1 MTQSSPLNPKDAPLK
16 GQTTQDLKLALRG
29 LNYDLDTELENFRR
43 WRQQA
48 QKSSNAQAPGLV
60 TLPTEVSRAYRRMQ
74 SSQTKYGYGRSD
86 RSKGKLSLPNFNLSA
101 ITASV
106 TPVTLAAGAII
117 LLSLGSILMLFTNRG
132 DKGESTT
139 AATTTP
145 VQSASPSKSG
155 SVILS
160 PSEAQPP
167 RTATPLAPP
176 LAVAPTKIQPKPP
189 IQSQPSKTKA
199 TQPSK
204 PVAAQKSAKAIGPSA
219 FSTFKGYGYYYV
231 FVPIDGNK
239 DLGKL
244 KAMTSGAYPRVI
256 DGRTYMQMAAYD
268 SDRRAQ
274 ILAGQLRQKGYTV
287 AVKK

>member
-1 MTQSSPLNPKDAPLK
+1 MTQSSPLDPKNTPLE
-16 GQTTQDLKLALRG
+16 GQATRDLKLALRG
-29 LNYDLDTELENFRR
+29 LNYDLNTELESFRK

-74 SSQTKYGYGRSD
+74 SPQTRPKVP
-86 RSKGKLSLPNFNLSA
+86 KLSMPNFNLSSV
-101 ITASV
+101 ISSV

-132 DKGESTT
+132 GKGESTT
-139 AATTTP
+139 AATTAP
-145 VQSASPSKSG
+145 AQSASPSKNG
-155 SVILS
+155 SM
-160 PSEAQPP
+160 PSETQLPKSA
-167 RTATPLAPP
+167 PLDPT
-176 LAVAPTKIQPKPP
+176 LSVASKPKIQPKSLTQGQP
-189 IQSQPSKTKA
+189 QPSQTKA
-199 TQPSK
+199 TQPPK
-204 PVAAQKSAKAIGPSA
+204 PVVAQQKSAKADGSSA

-239 DLGKL
+239 DLGRL
-244 KAMTSGAYPRVI
+244 KVMASGAYPRVI

-287 AVKK
+287 SVRK